1 VPRINCPRLYS
12 HISQTRIHVSICH
25 PIPAVLLLPPGSVF
39 SLKRFSKAR
48 VAARQRQAQVLRER
62 SLVLSLAP
70 SVFIP
75 GLLCRTSDA
84 RSVGMVLQARL
95 AGPLAAVIPDDG
107 VSETTAQF
115 YAAGVVLALEQLHRD
130 GVLYRGVCL
139 DTLLLDCQ
147 GQLQVSC
154 V

>member
-1 VPRINCPRLYS
+1 
-12 HISQTRIHVSICH
+12 
-25 PIPAVLLLPPGSVF
+25 
-39 SLKRFSKAR
+39 
-48 VAARQRQAQVLRER
+48 
-62 SLVLSLAP
+62 
-70 SVFIP
+70 
-75 GLLCRTSDA
+75 
-84 RSVGMVLQARL
+84 MVLQARL

-147 GQLQVSC
+147 GQLQVSVC
-154 V
+154 ANVMVSYTGAYRLNVYRKV